1 MGLGWLALDVLEK
14 LGTWADKSQ
23 VAWIPVILFYSGDS
37 VELILTNIQNICMID
52 CQANDGD
59 VVLILKVLV
68 MILVKID
75 NNYQSSLLV

>member
-1 MGLGWLALDVLEK
+1 MYWRI
-14 LGTWADKSQ
+14 WADKSQ

-75 NNYQSSLLV
+75 NNHLSSLLV

>member
-1 MGLGWLALDVLEK
+1 M
-14 LGTWADKSQ
+14 
-23 VAWIPVILFYSGDS
+23 ILFYSGDS

-68 MILVKID
+68 TILVID

>member
-1 MGLGWLALDVLEK
+1 M
-14 LGTWADKSQ
+14 
-23 VAWIPVILFYSGDS
+23 ILFYSGDS

-68 MILVKID
+68 TILVKID
-75 NNYQSSLLV
+75 NNHLSSLLV

>member
-1 MGLGWLALDVLEK
+1 M
-14 LGTWADKSQ
+14 
-23 VAWIPVILFYSGDS
+23 IPVILFYSDDS
-37 VELILTNIQNICMID
+37 VELILTNIQYICMID